1 MFLMPWARFA
11 ASHDGGD
18 SMRYCNYEALTDEE
32 MAFAGSRQLQFVF
45 GARDT
50 HGQVSRGTVGTTNS
64 MMSFSPFSPRFSP

>member
-32 MAFAGSRQLQFVF
+32 IVLDAKDNDNEDALVF
-45 GARDT
+45 LIK
-50 HGQVSRGTVGTTNS
+50 
-64 MMSFSPFSPRFSP
+64 